1 MYYFNPRT
9 GRATWEKPRLLR
21 RPSDIKVP
29 IYLPEPDR
37 GLIVPCS
44 VCVGE
49 NKVAR
54 HFCVECAEF
63 YCAADFDKSHRKG
76 AVTFLEFAWW
86 GRGLE
91 LYGGLRLT
99 LSWGQIISLI
109 KIDDHIYIHM
119 TISIYI

>member
-1 MYYFNPRT
+1 MSNQGLCVWQMYYFNPRT

-76 AVTFLEFAWW
+76 TQKMKVHLGGAEFRIVWW
-86 GRGLE
+86 A
-91 LYGGLRLT
+91 
-99 LSWGQIISLI
+99 
-109 KIDDHIYIHM
+109 
-119 TISIYI
+119 

>member
-1 MYYFNPRT
+1 MYTLSFLSYDLVCRQTYYFNPRT

-37 GLIVPCS
+37 GLLVPCS

-76 AVTFLEFAWW
+76 TLEKAAKVHTVHDQCVC
-86 GRGLE
+86 R
-91 LYGGLRLT
+91 T
-99 LSWGQIISLI
+99 
-109 KIDDHIYIHM
+109 
-119 TISIYI
+119 